1 MILNNEKQSK
11 EELTVGDAIAD
22 VMNMEPDIF
31 MAEAITALSEQPLA
45 TKRRLARNLAA
56 EAKLYE
62 TQANLGKDRYASK
75 QWNQVSWALRTL
87 K

>member
-11 EELTVGDAIAD
+11 EELTVEDNIAD

-31 MAEAITALSEQPLA
+31 MAEAITVLSKQPLA

-62 TQANLGKDRYASK
+62 TQANMSKDRYASK